1 MSVDKK
7 IHDNGCPEN
16 DHLESQPSREGTRRN
31 SCTGRPR
38 HPRECSCGRRR
49 AALAIPVNGE
59 GGRRRALTRHGRR
72 WRRLETCSRCTRVGH
87 QRIAPVSN
95 PIGKGDDHE

>member
-1 MSVDKK
+1 MSADKK
-7 IHDNGCPEN
+7 SHDNGCPES

-38 HPRECSCGRRR
+38 HPRECACGRRR
-49 AALAIPVNGE
+49 T
-59 GGRRRALTRHGRR
+59 LTRHGRR